1 MKRTKIRWLGFSL
14 AILLLV
20 LAIGAIK
27 VYNDIFPMAKA
38 IQLPDIE
45 KISSI
50 EISNGNTFIEYTDN
64 RTIKTIMEC
73 FLDAK
78 ATRNLS
84 VNDAPSVKEYYIVN
98 IITEDGNRG
107 YNSFIYLENLKW
119 CIEQPYWGVYE
130 MGKDMPLFLKEGHGD
145 VGLHIDNGEVIHA
158 WD

>member
-50 EISNGNTFIEYTDN
+50 EISNGNTVIEYTDN

-98 IITEDGNRG
+98 IITKDGNRG
-107 YNSFIYLENLKW
+107 YTSFIYLEDLKW
-119 CIEQPYWGVYE
+119 YIEQPYWGVYE
-130 MGKDMPLFLKEGHGD
+130 MGTDMPLFLKEGHGD
-145 VGLHIDNGEVIHA
+145 VGLHIGNGEVIHA